1 MLHYYRLHLQVVT
14 HHSGIM
20 LSKSYIFITH
30 VDPISPPNP
39 NSFRVIGGG
48 AGYRPRV
55 RNVYSIHQFIAVVGY
70 PTPYI

>member
-1 MLHYYRLHLQVVT
+1 MLHYYRLHLQNLT
-14 HHSGIM
+14 LYSGIM

-30 VDPISPPNP
+30 VDPVSPPYYQ
-39 NSFRVIGGG
+39 FLKVIGGG

-55 RNVYSIHQFIAVVGY
+55 RNVYSIHHFIAVVGY